1 MDGVKRQ
8 EQSFSMFRTSHT
20 YRGIEKEIILQFLDE
35 YFISDA
41 NTLANKKDLVEYIT
55 NNQNLIDWSVSIFS
69 LIKDGDEYQFKN
81 GDKVLLLDR
90 SFVPDVLKPADED
103 ASYLRGLYL
112 PKDEMVDLRDLFES
126 DNITE
131 VLKDADGRRI
141 GTAKIRMNQRP
152 KDRALLAIYPLT
164 NNSKSKERTGGVYHL
179 KPIKC
184 KNVQFG
190 IMIVF
195 PDNKEFGNE
204 KYVVNATI

>member
-1 MDGVKRQ
+1 M
-8 EQSFSMFRTSHT
+8 S
-20 YRGIEKEIILQFLDE
+20 ILSVMQTHLLTRK
-35 YFISDA
+35 
-41 NTLANKKDLVEYIT
+41 NDLIEYIT

-90 SFVPDVLKPADED
+90 SFVPDVQKPADED

-126 DNITE
+126 DNITD
-131 VLKDADGRRI
+131 VLKDVDGRRI